1 MLDNATRT
9 NRDAI
14 KTASKKVVYERTEVG
29 REFIGIKIADKIV
42 KQKPISDMNWRTF
55 EEIVILPKKREKILN
70 KLRQSLKSGTVQN
83 IQIIKGFNYIKV
95 CGKNMDRIKWFI
107 RWSIFC

>member
-9 NRDAI
+9 NLDAI
-14 KTASKKVVYERTEVG
+14 KTASKEVVYEITEVG

-55 EEIVILPKKREKILN
+55 EEIVILPKKREEILN
-70 KLRQSLKSGTVQN
+70 KLRQPLKSETVQN
-83 IQIIKGFNYIKV
+83 I
-95 CGKNMDRIKWFI
+95 
-107 RWSIFC
+107 